1 MLTDFRRY
9 PVVKKRRPEVATSGL
24 HYPFSKVNP
33 ISPHRGICLGR
44 RKPNPKK
51 IDFIKFFEK

>member
-1 MLTDFRRY
+1 
-9 PVVKKRRPEVATSGL
+9 VVKKRRPEVATSGL

-33 ISPHRGICLGR
+33 ISPHRGLCLGR